1 MKNKVLYIGL
11 FLIIVFVISFSFV
24 IFPNDNS
31 SSGNNNVDTGKVNF
45 SQLTYSAIGDS
56 ITAGT
61 DGETKAK
68 MDKPYPELVAEI
80 LGLKSV
86 DNSAIG
92 GMFLSNNN
100 PYMTSC
106 VSINCSSMKSAD
118 IISVAGGVNDF
129 LNGVALGSITDTG
142 NYTIYGSLNMIAK
155 ELTQKYSNSFIF
167 FITPFRCF
175 AEDWC
180 SGNNGRG
187 YSLAD
192 MCIAIKNVAR
202 NYGIA
207 VFDAYS
213 LIDFSATTDP
223 KCTDG
228 LHPTQSFH
236 TNYTAPAI
244 AQFIREN
251 YK

>member
-1 MKNKVLYIGL
+1 MKNKFLYVGLILVFVCL
-11 FLIIVFVISFSFV
+11 FLFGLVF
-24 IFPNDNS
+24 FPNVNIDSNGSNS
-31 SSGNNNVDTGKVNF
+31 VGVVDY

-61 DGETKAK
+61 DGETKTRMAN
-68 MDKPYPELVAEI
+68 PYPQLVAQI

-100 PYMTSC
+100 PYMTDC

-155 ELTQKYSNSFIF
+155 ELTEKYPNSFIF

-192 MCIAIKNVAR
+192 VSIAMKNVAVR
-202 NYGIA
+202 YGIA
-207 VFDAYS
+207 VFDCYS
-213 LIDFSATTDP
+213 LIDFSATTDT
-223 KCTDG
+223 KCFDG

-244 AQFIREN
+244 AQFIKDN
-251 YK
+251 YKK